1 MKGGLRVDVKTA
13 TKAIKQGEISPVYL
27 LYGTEK
33 YQMNEF
39 VSFLV
44 EQTIS
49 QEEHDFALVHYD
61 LSDTP
66 LQAVIEEAEMVP
78 FMVPRK
84 LILVQDASVFTAGKD
99 NAKVEHR
106 VEALLEYMK
115 NPAEYSV
122 LVFMVNQE
130 KLDER
135 KKIVKEIKSR
145 GTLLTFMPLGSEDLL
160 KWVSK
165 KMKERECTMEEG
177 AAEMVIRNAGT
188 QLQTLSAEID
198 KLCLYAGK
206 GGVISVHIVEQL
218 IARTTEQNVFA
229 LVEDIANLRVD
240 RALGIFYELLK
251 QKEEPIKIAALIA
264 RQFRIILQVKDLGGQ
279 SYSQQQIASQLGLH
293 PYAVKIAG
301 EQARKFQASQLKQ
314 ILSRL
319 GTLDFQMKTGAI
331 DKVLGLE
338 LFLLRLAA

>member
-1 MKGGLRVDVKTA
+1 MDVKSA
-13 TKAIKQGEISPVYL
+13 IKAVKQGEISPVYL

-39 VSFLV
+39 ASFLV

-49 QEEHDFALVHYD
+49 KDELDFALVHYD
-61 LSDTP
+61 LADTP
-66 LQAVIEEAEMVP
+66 LQEVIEEAEMVP

-84 LILVQDASVFTAGKD
+84 LILVRDASVFTAGKD
-99 NAKVEHR
+99 HAKVEHR
-106 VEALLEYMK
+106 VESLLEYMK

-122 LVFMVNQE
+122 IVFIVNNE

-135 KKIVKEIKSR
+135 KKVVKTIKN
-145 GTLLTFMPLGSEDLL
+145 GGMLLSFMPLGSEDLL
-160 KWVSK
+160 KWVGK
-165 KMKERECTMEEG
+165 RVKEQGCALEEG
-177 AAEMVIRNAGT
+177 AAEIIVRNAGT
-188 QLQTLSAEID
+188 QLQTLAAEIE
-198 KLCLYAGK
+198 KLCLYAGR
-206 GGVISVHIVEQL
+206 GGIIHTEIVDQM
-218 IARTTEQNVFA
+218 IARNTEQNVFA

-240 RALGIFYELLK
+240 QALAIFYELLK

-264 RQFRIILQVKDLGGQ
+264 RQFRIILQVKDLGSQ

-301 EQARKFQASQLKQ
+301 EQARKFQATQLKQ
-314 ILSRL
+314 ILTRL
-319 GTLDFQMKTGAI
+319 ATLDYQMKTGAI

-338 LFLLRLAA
+338 LFLLKLAA

>member
-1 MKGGLRVDVKTA
+1 MDVKA
-13 TKAIKQGEISPVYL
+13 AIKAIKQGEISPFYL

-39 VSFLV
+39 VTVLEDQV
-44 EQTIS
+44 LTP
-49 QEEHDFALVHYD
+49 EERDFALVHYD

-66 LQAVIEEAEMVP
+66 LQAVVEEAEMVP

-99 NAKVEHR
+99 NAKMEHR
-106 VEALLEYMK
+106 VESLLEYMK

-122 LVFMVNQE
+122 LVFLVNQE

-135 KKIVKEIKSR
+135 KKVVKEMKTK
-145 GTLLTFMPLGSEDLL
+145 GTLLSFTPLGSEDLL
-160 KWVSK
+160 KWIGK
-165 KMKERECTMEEG
+165 KVKERDCTLEAG
-177 AAEMVIRNAGT
+177 AAEMVVRNAGT

-206 GGVISVHIVEQL
+206 GGAISINVVEQL
-218 IARTTEQNVFA
+218 IARNTEQNVFA

-279 SYSQQQIASQLGLH
+279 SYSQQQIASQLSLH

-301 EQARKFQASQLKQ
+301 EQARKFQAAQLKQ